1 MKKNFSFSNVLGLM
15 RQTMPFLIFRFLIYF
30 GITVG
35 FVLITGTGAG
45 IGYGMGH
52 IADNAPAGGFWGGLI
67 GFGIAGGI
75 MYFIREYL
83 LYIVKAGHIAVLVE
97 LADGKEIPGGR
108 GQIDYAREKVRE
120 RFAESSL
127 LFGLDQLIK
136 GILRAFNRVFLSI
149 ASLLPVPGAKGLV
162 SFLNTIVN
170 LSLTYLDEVILA
182 YIMRTRSTNPWKSSQ
197 TALILY
203 AQNYTS
209 FLKNAVWL
217 AVFIWVLTFLVFLI
231 VLGPVALLVGLFP
244 GAAGP
249 LTLVLAVVFAWGV
262 KQAVIEPIGMTALM
276 QVFFTVTEGQT
287 PNPEWEA
294 KLDNVSG
301 KFRELKTKAENWGGS
316 APAPATPPSENPTP
330 GG

>member
-1 MKKNFSFSNVLGLM
+1 MNKDFSFGQVLGLM
-15 RQTMPFLIFRFLIYF
+15 RQTAPFLVFRFLVYF

-45 IGYGMGH
+45 IGYGMGR
-52 IADNAPAGGFWGGLI
+52 IADNAAAGGMWGGMI
-67 GFGIAGGI
+67 GFGIAGAI

-97 LADGKEIPGGR
+97 LTDGRPIPGGK
-108 GQIDYAREKVRE
+108 GQIDYARQKVQE
-120 RFAESSL
+120 RFAESSV
-127 LFGLDQLIK
+127 LFGVDQLIK

-149 ASLLPVPGAKGLV
+149 ASLIPVPGAKGLV
-162 SFLNTIVN
+162 KFLNTIVN

-182 YIMRTRSTNPWKSSQ
+182 YLMKTQATNPWKSSQ

-203 AQNYTS
+203 AQNYKS

-217 AVFIWVLTFLVFLI
+217 AVFIWVLTFIVFLL

-249 LTLVLAVVFAWGV
+249 LTLVLALVFAWGI

-276 QVFFTVTEGQT
+276 QVFFKVTEGQT

-294 KLDNVSG
+294 KLDNISA
-301 KFRELKTKAENWGGS
+301 KFRELKTKAAHWGG
-316 APAPATPPSENPTP
+316 AEHRPTKER
-330 GG
+330 GI